1 MLCACTSYAT
11 GANLAAIRDVLTQ
24 GVDVLVIN
32 VSNFVLAEA
41 AWLLLKLL
49 IKSSSFRAL
58 ILRLF

>member
-11 GANLAAIRDVLTQ
+11 CANLAAIRDVLTQ

-41 AWLLLKLL
+41 AWLLHEFL
-49 IKSSSFRAL
+49 IKSCCFSAL